1 MCSLFFQQS
10 LKLLSRLCLSW
21 SIFLTLLPIIFLP
34 FSFNSQ
40 ALTTY
45 TTNVIHGNGPYLT
58 FDGGQTRAIDLD
70 ELMKISFSDGT
81 TLTPESNNSNSS
93 DAILLPVA
101 GQSFADIDMLVPT
114 NVNAIPLSTLIGTP
128 YNYWDD
134 DDGDG
139 DFTVTGQLHLSI
151 LDKFDRPVTR
161 NNVPTICKAPYRV
174 ILRTDD
180 VILSTRYGVPKSTS
194 FTASTVTYYIKPQP
208 TADICSARPLLE
220 YNGERAGPFSMWDP
234 GLGFLVQSSEPSSY
248 GLNFPTTGAD
258 GLYFDLVLG
267 SIDKKLTWKSISNGT
282 IKATMDYLDESD
294 PSIVRVTLKGPV
306 ATKKQWDSVNPN
318 KVAGEKKVIIPLL
331 PQTFELVGKGKDSHN
346 NDIVLKYG
354 FVLKQWFVNRG
365 DKDRVVAEQ
374 SSWCINLGYRL
385 PRLRELTNASL
396 CTGYCPSVVYPS
408 NTYHYSRRIG
418 AGLVAE
424 WGHLHRYSKANFIY
438 ASSYWTSEPVPTN
451 PEKPDDTSKS
461 TLQFATDFSTGI
473 IKGLGKTYPLVG
485 ATCVVGGDEKKED
498 K

>member
-1 MCSLFFQQS
+1 M
-10 LKLLSRLCLSW
+10 LSRLFLSW
-21 SIFLTLLPIIFLP
+21 SIFLTLLLIIFLP

-40 ALTTY
+40 ALTAY

-58 FDGGQTRAIDLD
+58 FDGGQTRAIDLN

-81 TLTPESNNSNSS
+81 TLTPASNNSNSS

-128 YNYWDD
+128 YNYWND

-174 ILRTDD
+174 MLRTDD
-180 VILSTRYGVPKSTS
+180 DIILSTHYGVPRSRR

-220 YNGERAGPFSMWDP
+220 YNGERAGPFSMWDT

-267 SIDKKLTWKSISNGT
+267 SIDTQLTWEDVSPNGD
-282 IKATMDYLDESD
+282 IKATMTYLNSSD
-294 PSIVRVTLKGPV
+294 PSIVRVTLNGPV
-306 ATKKQWDSVNPN
+306 ATPQQWRVDDPGWAGKK
-318 KVAGEKKVIIPLL
+318 IIAPSL

-346 NDIVLKYG
+346 NDIMLKYG

-365 DKDRVVAEQ
+365 NRTAPASRQ
-374 SSWCINLGYRL
+374 GSWCLNLGLGLGYRL
-385 PRLRELTNASL
+385 PRLRELTNASA
-396 CTGYCPSVVYPS
+396 CSEIYCPSVVYPS
-408 NTYHYSRRIG
+408 NSYHYSRRIG
-418 AGLVAE
+418 AGFLAE
-424 WGHLHRYSKANFIY
+424 WGNMQRYKDEAKQHY
-438 ASSYWTSEPVPTN
+438 AYWSSEPVPTDKEGKN
-451 PEKPDDTSKS
+451 TSNS
-461 TLQFATDFSTGI
+461 TTQFAATAVYGLIT
-473 IKGLGKTYPLVG
+473 GLGTSAAV
-485 ATCVVGGDEKKED
+485 ACVTGDEKKED

>member
-10 LKLLSRLCLSW
+10 LKLLSRLFLSW
-21 SIFLTLLPIIFLP
+21 SIFLTLLPIISLS

-40 ALTTY
+40 ALTAY

-81 TLTPESNNSNSS
+81 TLTPASNNSNSS

-220 YNGERAGPFSMWDP
+220 YNGERAGPFSMWDT

-318 KVAGEKKVIIPLL
+318 KVAGEKKVIVPLL
-331 PQTFELVGKGKDSHN
+331 PQTFELVGKDSDN
-346 NDIVLKYG
+346 DDIVLKYG

-365 DKDRVVAEQ
+365 DKDRVVAAQ

-385 PRLRELTNASL
+385 PRLRELTNASA
-396 CTGYCPSVVYPS
+396 CSEIYCPSVVYPS
-408 NTYHYSRRIG
+408 NSYHYSRRIG
-418 AGLVAE
+418 AGFFAE
-424 WGHLHRYSKANFIY
+424 WGDLYRYSKANFMY
-438 ASSYWTSEPVPTN
+438 ASPYWTSEPVPTDKEGKN
-451 PEKPDDTSKS
+451 TSNS
-461 TLQFATDFSTGI
+461 TLQFATTSSTGI
-473 IKGLGKTYPLVG
+473 IKGLGKTYPVS
-485 ATCVVGGDEKKED
+485 AACVVGDEKKED

>member
-1 MCSLFFQQS
+1 M
-10 LKLLSRLCLSW
+10 LSRLCLSW

-40 ALTTY
+40 ALTAY
-45 TTNVIHGNGPYLT
+45 TTNVIHGNVPYLT
-58 FDGGQTRAIDLD
+58 FDGGQTRATDLD

-81 TLTPESNNSNSS
+81 TLTPASNNSNSS
-93 DAILLPVA
+93 HAILLPVA

-114 NVNAIPLSTLIGTP
+114 NVNAIPLSTLIGAP

-161 NNVPTICKAPYRV
+161 DNVPTICKAPYRV
-174 ILRTDD
+174 MLRTDD
-180 VILSTRYGVPKSTS
+180 VILSSRYGVPKSTS

-267 SIDKKLTWKSISNGT
+267 SIDTQLTWDPVSPKGD
-282 IKATMDYLDESD
+282 IKATMTYLNSSD
-294 PSIVRVTLKGPV
+294 PSIVRVTLNGPV
-306 ATKKQWDSVNPN
+306 ATPQQWRVDDPGWAGKK
-318 KVAGEKKVIIPLL
+318 IIAPSL

-346 NDIVLKYG
+346 NDIMLKYG

-365 DKDRVVAEQ
+365 SKTAVASRQ
-374 SSWCINLGYRL
+374 GSWCLNLGLGLGYRL
-385 PRLRELTNASL
+385 PRLRELTNASF
-396 CTGYCPSVVYPS
+396 CSGSYFCPKSDYPS

-418 AGLVAE
+418 AGFLAE
-424 WGHLHRYSKANFIY
+424 WGDMTRYKDEARNHY
-438 ASSYWTSEPVPTN
+438 SYWSSEPVPTN
-451 PEKPDDTSKS
+451 PEKPNDTSNS
-461 TLQFATDFSTGI
+461 TTQYAATAVH
-473 IKGLGKTYPLVG
+473 GLITNSSMNAYAAV
-485 ATCVVGGDEKKED
+485 ACVTGDEKKEG

>member
-1 MCSLFFQQS
+1 M
-10 LKLLSRLCLSW
+10 LSRLFLSW

-40 ALTTY
+40 ALTAY

-81 TLTPESNNSNSS
+81 TLTPASNNSNSS
-93 DAILLPVA
+93 HAILLPVA

-128 YNYWDD
+128 YNYWND

-139 DFTVTGQLHLSI
+139 DFTVTGKLYLSI

-161 NNVPTICKAPYRV
+161 DDVPTICKAPYRV
-174 ILRTDD
+174 MLRTDD
-180 VILSTRYGVPKSTS
+180 DIILSTRYGVPRSRR
-194 FTASTVTYYIKPQP
+194 FTASTVSYYIKPQP

-267 SIDKKLTWKSISNGT
+267 SIDTQLTWDPVSPKGD
-282 IKATMDYLDESD
+282 IKATMTYLNSSD
-294 PSIVRVTLKGPV
+294 PSIVRVTLNGPV
-306 ATKKQWDSVNPN
+306 ATPQQWRVDDPGWAGKK
-318 KVAGEKKVIIPLL
+318 IIAPSL

-365 DKDRVVAEQ
+365 NKSAVASIQ
-374 SSWCINLGYRL
+374 GSWCLNLGLGLGYRL
-385 PRLRELTNASL
+385 AHLRELTNARCSSSKD
-396 CTGYCPSVVYPS
+396 YCPKNDYPS
-408 NTYHYSRRIG
+408 NGTGYSRRIG
-418 AGLVAE
+418 AGLLAE
-424 WGHLHRYSKANFIY
+424 WGSLDRYSNANFIY
-438 ASSYWTSEPVPTN
+438 AKPYWSSEPVPTDA
-451 PEKPDDTSKS
+451 EGKETSES
-461 TLQFATDFSTGI
+461 TTQYAATVSTGTISRLSKIYPYVGAICAVGDKII
-473 IKGLGKTYPLVG
+473 IK
-485 ATCVVGGDEKKED
+485 DE
-498 K
+498 

>member
-1 MCSLFFQQS
+1 MLLRLF
-10 LKLLSRLCLSW
+10 LSW
-21 SIFLTLLPIIFLP
+21 SIFLTLLPIISLF

-40 ALTTY
+40 ALTAY

-81 TLTPESNNSNSS
+81 TLTPASNNSNSS
-93 DAILLPVA
+93 HAILLPVA

-128 YNYWDD
+128 YNYWND

-139 DFTVTGQLHLSI
+139 DFTVTGKLYLSI

-161 NNVPTICKAPYRV
+161 DDVPTICKAPYRV
-174 ILRTDD
+174 MLRTDD
-180 VILSTRYGVPKSTS
+180 DIILSTRYGVPRSRR
-194 FTASTVTYYIKPQP
+194 FTASTVSYYIKPQP

-234 GLGFLVQSSEPSSY
+234 GLGFLVQSSKPSSY

-267 SIDKKLTWKSISNGT
+267 SIDTQLTWEDVSPNGD
-282 IKATMDYLDESD
+282 IKATMTYLNSSD
-294 PSIVRVTLKGPV
+294 PSIVRVTLNGPV
-306 ATKKQWDSVNPN
+306 ATPQQWRVDDPGWAGKK
-318 KVAGEKKVIIPLL
+318 IIAPSL

-346 NDIVLKYG
+346 NDIMLKYG

-365 DKDRVVAEQ
+365 NRTAPASRQ
-374 SSWCINLGYRL
+374 GSWCLNLGLGLGYRL
-385 PRLRELTNASL
+385 PRLRELTNASA
-396 CTGYCPSVVYPS
+396 CSEIYCPSVVYPS
-408 NTYHYSRRIG
+408 NSYHYSRRIG
-418 AGLVAE
+418 AGFLAE
-424 WGHLHRYSKANFIY
+424 WGNMQRYKDEAKQHY
-438 ASSYWTSEPVPTN
+438 AYWSSEPVPTDKEGKN
-451 PEKPDDTSKS
+451 TSNS
-461 TLQFATDFSTGI
+461 TSQFAATAVYGLIT
-473 IKGLGKTYPLVG
+473 GLGTSAAV
-485 ATCVVGGDEKKED
+485 ACVTGDEKKED

>member
-1 MCSLFFQQS
+1 M
-10 LKLLSRLCLSW
+10 LSRLFLSW

-58 FDGGQTRAIDLD
+58 FDGGQTRATDLD

-81 TLTPESNNSNSS
+81 TLTPASNNSNSS
-93 DAILLPVA
+93 HAILLPVA

-128 YNYWDD
+128 YNYWND
-134 DDGDG
+134 DDGDD

-174 ILRTDD
+174 MLRTDD
-180 VILSTRYGVPKSTS
+180 DIILSTRYGVPRSRR

-208 TADICSARPLLE
+208 MADICSARPLLE
-220 YNGERAGPFSMWDP
+220 YNGEHAGPFSMWDT
-234 GLGFLVQSSEPSSY
+234 GLGFLVQSSKPSSY

-267 SIDKKLTWKSISNGT
+267 SIDTQLTWEDVSPNGD
-282 IKATMDYLDESD
+282 IKATMTYLNSSD
-294 PSIVRVTLKGPV
+294 PSIVRVTLNGPV
-306 ATKKQWDSVNPN
+306 ATPQQWRVDDPGWAGKK
-318 KVAGEKKVIIPLL
+318 IIAPSL

-346 NDIVLKYG
+346 NDIMLKYG

-365 DKDRVVAEQ
+365 NRTAPASRQ
-374 SSWCINLGYRL
+374 GSWCLNLGLGLGYRL
-385 PRLRELTNASL
+385 PRLRELTNASA
-396 CTGYCPSVVYPS
+396 CSEIYCPSVVYPS
-408 NTYHYSRRIG
+408 NSYHYSRRIG
-418 AGLVAE
+418 AGFLAE
-424 WGHLHRYSKANFIY
+424 WGNMQRYKDEAKQHY
-438 ASSYWTSEPVPTN
+438 AYWSSEPVPTDKEGKN
-451 PEKPDDTSKS
+451 TSNS
-461 TLQFATDFSTGI
+461 TSQFAATAVYGLIT
-473 IKGLGKTYPLVG
+473 GLGTSAAV
-485 ATCVVGGDEKKED
+485 ACVTGDEKKED

>member
-1 MCSLFFQQS
+1 LF
-10 LKLLSRLCLSW
+10 
-21 SIFLTLLPIIFLP
+21 

-40 ALTTY
+40 ALTAY
-45 TTNVIHGNGPYLT
+45 TTNVIHGNVPYLT
-58 FDGGQTRAIDLD
+58 FDGGQTRATDLD

-81 TLTPESNNSNSS
+81 TLTPASNNSNSS
-93 DAILLPVA
+93 HAILLPVA

-114 NVNAIPLSTLIGTP
+114 NVNAIPLSTLIGAP

-161 NNVPTICKAPYRV
+161 DNVPTVCKAPYRV
-174 ILRTDD
+174 MLRTDD
-180 VILSTRYGVPKSTS
+180 VILSSRYGVPKSTS

-208 TADICSARPLLE
+208 MADICSARPLLE
-220 YNGERAGPFSMWDP
+220 YNGERAGPFSMWDT

-267 SIDKKLTWKSISNGT
+267 SIDTQLTWEDVSPKGD
-282 IKATMDYLDESD
+282 IKATMTYLNSSD
-294 PSIVRVTLKGPV
+294 PSLVRVTLNGPV
-306 ATKKQWDSVNPN
+306 ATPQQWRVDDPGWAGKK
-318 KVAGEKKVIIPLL
+318 IIAPSL

-346 NDIVLKYG
+346 NDIMLKYG

-365 DKDRVVAEQ
+365 NRTAPASRQ
-374 SSWCINLGYRL
+374 GSWCLNLGLGLGYRL
-385 PRLRELTNASL
+385 PRLRELTNASA
-396 CTGYCPSVVYPS
+396 CSEIYCPSVVYPS
-408 NTYHYSRRIG
+408 NSYHYSRRIG
-418 AGLVAE
+418 AGFLAE
-424 WGHLHRYSKANFIY
+424 WGNMQRYKDEAKQHY
-438 ASSYWTSEPVPTN
+438 AYWSSEPVPTDKEGKN
-451 PEKPDDTSKS
+451 TSNS
-461 TLQFATDFSTGI
+461 TTQYAATAVYGLIT
-473 IKGLGKTYPLVG
+473 GLGTSAAV
-485 ATCVVGGDEKKED
+485 ACVTGDEKKED

>member
-1 MCSLFFQQS
+1 MS
-10 LKLLSRLCLSW
+10 
-21 SIFLTLLPIIFLP
+21 

-40 ALTTY
+40 ALTAY

-81 TLTPESNNSNSS
+81 TLTPASNNSNSS

-128 YNYWDD
+128 YNYWND

-139 DFTVTGQLHLSI
+139 DFTVTGKLHLSI

-174 ILRTDD
+174 MLRTDD
-180 VILSTRYGVPKSTS
+180 DIILSTRYGVPRSRR

-220 YNGERAGPFSMWDP
+220 YNGEHAGPFSMWDP

-248 GLNFPTTGAD
+248 GLNFPTTGAN

-267 SIDKKLTWKSISNGT
+267 SIDTQLTWEDVSPNGD
-282 IKATMDYLDESD
+282 IKATMTYLNSSD
-294 PSIVRVTLKGPV
+294 PSLVRVTLNGPV
-306 ATKKQWDSVNPN
+306 ATPQQWRVDNPGW
-318 KVAGEKKVIIPLL
+318 AGEKIIAPSL

-365 DKDRVVAEQ
+365 NITAAASRQ
-374 SSWCINLGYRL
+374 GSWCLNLGLGLGYRL
-385 PRLRELTNASL
+385 PRLRELTNAGCSD
-396 CTGYCPSVVYPS
+396 YCPSVDYPS

-418 AGLVAE
+418 AGFLAE
-424 WGHLHRYSKANFIY
+424 WGNMQRYKDEARNHY
-438 ASSYWTSEPVPTN
+438 SYWSSEPVPTDAEGKN
-451 PEKPDDTSKS
+451 TSNS
-461 TLQFATDFSTGI
+461 TTQF
-473 IKGLGKTYPLVG
+473 G
-485 ATCVVGGDEKKED
+485 ATAVHGLITRLGTSAAVFCVTGDEKKED

>member
-1 MCSLFFQQS
+1 MF
-10 LKLLSRLCLSW
+10 LSW

-40 ALTTY
+40 ALTAY
-45 TTNVIHGNGPYLT
+45 TTNVIHGNVPYLT
-58 FDGGQTRAIDLD
+58 FDGGQTRATDLD

-81 TLTPESNNSNSS
+81 TLTPASNNSNSS
-93 DAILLPVA
+93 HAILLPVA

-128 YNYWDD
+128 YNYWND

-139 DFTVTGQLHLSI
+139 DFTVTGKLYLSI

-174 ILRTDD
+174 MLRTDD
-180 VILSTRYGVPKSTS
+180 DIILSTRYGVPRSRR

-220 YNGERAGPFSMWDP
+220 YNGERAGPFSMWDT

-267 SIDKKLTWKSISNGT
+267 SIDTQLTWEDVSPNGD
-282 IKATMDYLDESD
+282 IKATMTYLNSSD
-294 PSIVRVTLKGPV
+294 PSLVRVTLNGPV
-306 ATKKQWDSVNPN
+306 ATPQQWRVDDPGWAGKK
-318 KVAGEKKVIIPLL
+318 IIAPSL

-346 NDIVLKYG
+346 NDIMLKYG

-365 DKDRVVAEQ
+365 NRTAPASRQ
-374 SSWCINLGYRL
+374 GSWCLNLGLGLGYRL
-385 PRLRELTNASL
+385 PRLRELTNASA
-396 CTGYCPSVVYPS
+396 CSEIYCPSVVYPS
-408 NTYHYSRRIG
+408 NSYHYSRRIG
-418 AGLVAE
+418 AGFLAE
-424 WGHLHRYSKANFIY
+424 WGNMQRYKDEAKQHY
-438 ASSYWTSEPVPTN
+438 AYWSSEPVPTDKEGKN
-451 PEKPDDTSKS
+451 TSNS
-461 TLQFATDFSTGI
+461 TSQFAATAVYGLIT
-473 IKGLGKTYPLVG
+473 GLGTSAAV
-485 ATCVVGGDEKKED
+485 ACVTGDEKKED

>member
-21 SIFLTLLPIIFLP
+21 SIFLTLLPIISLS

-40 ALTTY
+40 ALTAY

-81 TLTPESNNSNSS
+81 TFTPANNNSNSS

-208 TADICSARPLLE
+208 MADICSARPMLE
-220 YNGERAGPFSMWDP
+220 NNYLGPTYMWDP

-248 GLNFPTTGAD
+248 DQNFPTTGAN

-318 KVAGEKKVIIPLL
+318 EVKGEEKIIVPLL
-331 PQTFELVGKGKDSHN
+331 PQTFELVGKDSDN
-346 NDIVLKYG
+346 DDIVLKYG

-365 DKDRVVAEQ
+365 NNARSLAEQ
-374 SSWCINLGYRL
+374 ASWCRNIGYRL
-385 PRLRELTNASL
+385 PDVKELTNASL
-396 CTGYCPSVVYPS
+396 CSSNGYGCPEVNYPS
-408 NTYHYSRRIG
+408 NTFYYSRRIG
-418 AGLVAE
+418 AGFLAE
-424 WGHLHRYSKANFIY
+424 WGNLTRYTDDAKRHY
-438 ASSYWTSEPVPTN
+438 AYWTNEPANKNNSMQFIAVVVHGLIY
-451 PEKPDDTSKS
+451 KSGSTSAYS
-461 TLQFATDFSTGI
+461 NSVA
-473 IKGLGKTYPLVG
+473 
-485 ATCVVGGDEKKED
+485 CVVGNEKENK
-498 K
+498 

>member
-1 MCSLFFQQS
+1 M
-10 LKLLSRLCLSW
+10 LSRLFLSW

-40 ALTTY
+40 ALTAY

-81 TLTPESNNSNSS
+81 TLTPASNNSNSS
-93 DAILLPVA
+93 HAILLPVA

-128 YNYWDD
+128 YNYWND

-139 DFTVTGQLHLSI
+139 DFTVTGKLHLSI

-161 NNVPTICKAPYRV
+161 DDVPTICKAPYRV
-174 ILRTDD
+174 MLRTDD
-180 VILSTRYGVPKSTS
+180 DIILSTRYGVPRSRR
-194 FTASTVTYYIKPQP
+194 FTASTVSYYIKPQP

-220 YNGERAGPFSMWDP
+220 YNGERAGPFSMWDT
-234 GLGFLVQSSEPSSY
+234 GLGFLVQSSKPSSY

-267 SIDKKLTWKSISNGT
+267 SIDTQLTWEDVSPNGD
-282 IKATMDYLDESD
+282 IKATMTYLNSSD
-294 PSIVRVTLKGPV
+294 PSIVRVTLNGPV
-306 ATKKQWDSVNPN
+306 ATPQQWRVDDPGWAGKK
-318 KVAGEKKVIIPLL
+318 IIAPSL

-346 NDIVLKYG
+346 NDIMLKYG

-365 DKDRVVAEQ
+365 YISTVLSRQ
-374 SSWCINLGYRL
+374 GSWCLNLGLGLGYRL
-385 PRLRELTNASL
+385 PRLRELTNASA
-396 CTGYCPSVVYPS
+396 CSEIYCPSVVYPS
-408 NTYHYSRRIG
+408 NSYHYSRRIG
-418 AGLVAE
+418 AGFLAE
-424 WGHLHRYSKANFIY
+424 WGNMQRYKDEAKQHY
-438 ASSYWTSEPVPTN
+438 AYWSSEPVPTDKEGKN
-451 PEKPDDTSKS
+451 TSNS
-461 TLQFATDFSTGI
+461 TSQFAATAVYGLIT
-473 IKGLGKTYPLVG
+473 GLGTSAAV
-485 ATCVVGGDEKKED
+485 ACVTGDEKKED